1 MLSLSNGEWAEAS
14 GEGGLADGSLA
25 CEYVLCI
32 RTLQGS
38 SGPALAGPRV
48 LQHFLGGGGRGGEE
62 WVATCQA
69 QNTVTACERLRKCGS
84 AGGFARTSHALT
96 QVVFCAHSK
105 GVCTRASGTPD
116 ARQGWCFFFK
126 WGAAMLLK
134 IA

>member
-14 GEGGLADGSLA
+14 GEGGLADGSRA

-32 RTLQGS
+32 RNFCKEV
-38 SGPALAGPRV
+38 AGPRS
-48 LQHFLGGGGRGGEE
+48 LARGCCNIFWGGGGGGGE

-126 WGAAMLLK
+126 WGAAMLLE